1 MQEAAEA
8 PSGGRWGPGIRSGC
22 RGPAVSGGASWPPS
36 GAVPGPFCRRRPPQ
50 QRLTAGLPEKRA
62 GWTGNKTLARPRAH
76 EEGNDVRVLVVEDEQ
91 LLADAVA
98 TGLRREAMAVDV
110 VYDGAAAL
118 ERVGV
123 NDYDVVVLDRDLPLV
138 HGDDVCRKIVELG
151 MPTRVLM
158 LTASGD
164 VSDRVEGL
172 ELGADD
178 YLPKPFA
185 FTELTAR
192 VRALGRRTTVALP
205 PVLERAGIKLDPNRR
220 EVFRDGRE
228 VQLAPKEFAVL
239 EVLMRSEG
247 TVVSAEQLLEKAW
260 DENTDPFTN
269 VVRVTVMTL
278 RRKLGEPPVIVT
290 VPGSGYRI

>member
-1 MQEAAEA
+1 
-8 PSGGRWGPGIRSGC
+8 
-22 RGPAVSGGASWPPS
+22 
-36 GAVPGPFCRRRPPQ
+36 
-50 QRLTAGLPEKRA
+50 
-62 GWTGNKTLARPRAH
+62 
-76 EEGNDVRVLVVEDEQ
+76 VRVLVVEDEQ

-110 VYDGAAAL
+110 VYDGDAAT
-118 ERVGV
+118 ERVDL
-123 NDYDVVVLDRDLPLV
+123 NDYDVVVLDRDLPVV
-138 HGDDVCRKIVELG
+138 HGDDVCRHIVELG
-151 MPTRVLM
+151 RATRVLM

-185 FTELTAR
+185 FSELVAR
-192 VRALGRRTTVALP
+192 VRALGRRATAPLP
-205 PVLERAGIKLDPNRR
+205 PVLECSGIRLDPNRR
-220 EVFRDGRE
+220 EVYRE
-228 VQLAPKEFAVL
+228 ERQVHLAPKEFAVL
-239 EVLMRSEG
+239 EVLMRSAG

-278 RRKLGEPPVIVT
+278 RRKLGDPPVITT
-290 VPGSGYRI
+290 VPGAGYRI